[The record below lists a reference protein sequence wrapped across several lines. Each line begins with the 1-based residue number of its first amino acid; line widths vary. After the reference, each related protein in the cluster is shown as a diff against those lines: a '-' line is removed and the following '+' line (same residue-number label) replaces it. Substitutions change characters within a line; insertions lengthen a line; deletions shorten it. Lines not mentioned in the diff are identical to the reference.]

1 MNTEPLLFGN
11 SPVRMRSH
19 ESPPHI
25 ICVTK
30 SQCSQSMG
38 GSVGGWTDRRTM
50 GGREIRSSFF
60 SDGVASSLQKR
71 KAKQISGRNMTV
83 KVVRGLG

>member
-1 MNTEPLLFGN
+1 
-11 SPVRMRSH
+11 
-19 ESPPHI
+19 
-25 ICVTK
+25 
-30 SQCSQSMG
+30 
-38 GSVGGWTDRRTM
+38 M